1 MNMLARFAL
10 LMPVVAIGL
19 ASTQVASQGSQ
30 EWVYAVI
37 KDYGKVR
44 PYPNAA
50 AQPESGKQYKILFSL
65 TKPPESVDKVNPG
78 LEHVARLINIFA
90 FAKVPVEN
98 SRRTKCPI
106 SSGTTYSFQSKPIR
120 GSA

>member
-30 EWVYAVI
+30 EWVYAGI

-50 AQPESGKQYKILFSL
+50 AQPESGK
-65 TKPPESVDKVNPG
+65 
-78 LEHVARLINIFA
+78 
-90 FAKVPVEN
+90 
-98 SRRTKCPI
+98 
-106 SSGTTYSFQSKPIR
+106 
-120 GSA
+120 